1 MRVIIFSM
9 SFLALCYHYIKNT
22 SSIGRF
28 PRIYGNTED
37 QLRAHTFLFK
47 NTYHPLS
54 LDEIR
59 EIYSGDT
66 KIESK
71 KTGVLLTFDDGL
83 AGHYNAARILAEA
96 GVKGVFFIP
105 TCIFEDKLPANP
117 QIIHYSIAHHG
128 IGKFLET
135 LRLISK
141 EVGFETPQD
150 MTFQSGDNPAEV
162 IARIKKL
169 FKYELPHKIARKVLI
184 RIYEELLLSEFPNIL
199 NEIHLTKEQV
209 SEIVGMGHSIGT
221 HSHTHVS
228 VATANLS
235 EEDFVKEVIAP
246 KKYLE
251 ETFATT
257 VDAFSYPFG
266 GAQDRFTPTFL
277 QESTQY
283 RLAFTVDPI
292 VNTPN
297 NSPFEIGRYEPM
309 PWDDAPT
316 LKQNLAKL
324 EAQ

>member
-1 MRVIIFSM
+1 MN
-9 SFLALCYHYIKNT
+9 FLALCYHYIRNEHAI
-22 SSIGRF
+22 SRF

-37 QLRAHTFLFK
+37 QLRAHLSFFK

-54 LDEIR
+54 LKEIR
-59 EIYSGDT
+59 DVYSGNNEI
-66 KIESK
+66 KSEK
-71 KTGVLLTFDDGL
+71 AGVLLTFDDGL
-83 AGHYNAARILAEA
+83 TGHYNAALILAEA
-96 GVKGVFFIP
+96 GVKAVFFIP
-105 TCIFEDKLPANP
+105 TCIFEEKLPANP

-128 IGKFLET
+128 IGKFFET

-246 KKYLE
+246 QNYLE
-251 ETFATT
+251 KTFGTT

-266 GAQDRFTPTFL
+266 GAQDRFSPEFL
-277 QESTQY
+277 REKASY
-283 RLAFTVDPI
+283 DFAFTVDPI
-292 VNTPN
+292 LNKPGTNPL
-297 NSPFEIGRYEPM
+297 EIGRYEPM
-309 PWDDAPT
+309 PWDDVPV
-316 LKQNLAKL
+316 LSKNLDKM
-324 EAQ
+324 ETQ